1 MADPYDYN
9 GRDGRGND
17 KLWHEEDEDMDEE
30 CVSYDDRD
38 ELDKPYWTAD
48 NEDES
53 EYDDVW
59 TGDDVELTD
68 EQQRVLDEDLDYDDQ
83 FELED

>member
-1 MADPYDYN
+1 MADPYDYS

-38 ELDKPYWTAD
+38 ELDKPPPYWP
-48 NEDES
+48 EGDEA
-53 EYDDVW
+53 EYDDMMS
-59 TGDDVELTD
+59 T
-68 EQQRVLDEDLDYDDQ
+68 YDDQ

>member
-1 MADPYDYN
+1 MSDPYDYT

-17 KLWHEEDEDMDEE
+17 VLWHEED
-30 CVSYDDRD
+30 
-38 ELDKPYWTAD
+38 
-48 NEDES
+48 EDES

-59 TGDDVELTD
+59 TGDD
-68 EQQRVLDEDLDYDDQ
+68 Q

>member
-1 MADPYDYN
+1 MADPYDYS

-30 CVSYDDRD
+30 RTSYYDFDPNYDERD
-38 ELDKPYWTAD
+38 ELDKPYWMG
-48 NEDES
+48 EDEPRPDEP
-53 EYDDVW
+53 EYDDMMS
-59 TGDDVELTD
+59 T
-68 EQQRVLDEDLDYDDQ
+68 YDDQ

>member
-1 MADPYDYN
+1 MADPYDYT

-30 CVSYDDRD
+30 RVSYDDRD
-38 ELDKPYWTAD
+38 ELDKPYWMGED
-48 NEDES
+48 EDES

-59 TGDDVELTD
+59 TGDD
-68 EQQRVLDEDLDYDDQ
+68 Q

>member
-1 MADPYDYN
+1 MADPYDYT

-17 KLWHEEDEDMDEE
+17 KLWHEEEDET
-30 CVSYDDRD
+30 VDDRD

-68 EQQRVLDEDLDYDDQ
+68 EQQRVLDEDLDYDSQ
-83 FELED
+83 EN

>member
-1 MADPYDYN
+1 MADPYDYT

-30 CVSYDDRD
+30 CMSYDDRD
-38 ELDKPYWTAD
+38 ELDKPPPYWPEGD
-48 NEDES
+48 DEP
-53 EYDDVW
+53 EYDDMMS
-59 TGDDVELTD
+59 T
-68 EQQRVLDEDLDYDDQ
+68 YDDQ